1 MPPRRLLAKMKQ
13 GQRRRKG
20 VACRDSLR
28 RWRLTL
34 GFTFVSPF
42 SSPLP
47 YEIWRAAGG
56 WGRLYRARVRQERV
70 LARITARVITPGS
83 SGGRGVTF
91 NRFDALHG
99 PENEAVDATR
109 SSALPAF
116 AINLPE
122 FAQILHCLNVAFP
135 GFGLP
140 RVKFEVK
147 QIRGREKG
155 WFDFS
160 SERTRT
166 ADGACDKSPLARKM
180 SADNRPLSLRPI
192 SDSRRVSK

>member
-1 MPPRRLLAKMKQ
+1 METQCRPPRRLLVKMKQ
-13 GQRRRKG
+13 GQRRRRKG

-56 WGRLYRARVRQERV
+56 WGRLYGARVRQERV
-70 LARITARVITPGS
+70 LARITARGITPGS

-109 SSALPAF
+109 SVCHKFTRICANSAVS
-116 AINLPE
+116 
-122 FAQILHCLNVAFP
+122 QHGFP
-135 GFGLP
+135 
-140 RVKFEVK
+140 
-147 QIRGREKG
+147 
-155 WFDFS
+155 WFWSPS
-160 SERTRT
+160 S
-166 ADGACDKSPLARKM
+166 
-180 SADNRPLSLRPI
+180 
-192 SDSRRVSK
+192 